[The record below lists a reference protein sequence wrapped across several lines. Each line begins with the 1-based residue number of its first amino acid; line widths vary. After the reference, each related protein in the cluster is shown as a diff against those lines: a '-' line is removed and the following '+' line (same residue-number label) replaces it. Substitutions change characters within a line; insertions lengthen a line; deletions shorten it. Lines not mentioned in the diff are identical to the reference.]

1 MSEALH
7 AWVRAEE
14 LDEYRDEYS
23 GVLGRASKSTRLERA
38 PPLLILQLM
47 RFDYAPGPTGEFAE
61 YKITRKI
68 KTEERFRLPGGWVS
82 DTSPDVGAGYRLVAT
97 VTHHGAKM
105 AAGHYTADVCREG
118 TWLRFDDESV
128 GVVEV
133 DEVLGGEAYLLFY
146 RRE

>member
-1 MSEALH
+1 MALTANGCH
-7 AWVRAEE
+7 TARRPRRHSATHV
-14 LDEYRDEYS
+14 
-23 GVLGRASKSTRLERA
+23 GRTRVGGRPA
-38 PPLLILQLM
+38 A
-47 RFDYAPGPTGEFAE
+47 APGPRGGFAE
-61 YKITRKI
+61 YKTTGKI